1 MHSDPRA
8 ERVIESAQRQVQAGR
23 APEAAALL
31 QTLVNDL
38 ARSSAHRDQRR
49 AAFEMLIDLLQALG
63 RDARLSKVFQQY
75 AGAYA
80 HAPDAEFDRLYVA
93 GLLATRTSALPLRRR
108 DRFHW
113 LIGELDKILA
123 LEGAVAECGCYR
135 GLSSYLI
142 CSRLKQH
149 RAAFDGSGYQ
159 IYDSF
164 QGLSAPQ
171 AEDSGPAPEGAQSPH
186 PSDVQPGRFS
196 ASLAEVKRA
205 LAAFPGVEYFPGWIP
220 QAFPATSDRQYRFV
234 HVDVDLYRPTRDSFE
249 YFWPR
254 LVPGGVMVCDDYN
267 WTGARRAVEEF
278 CGARGARFQ
287 PSPFNQAVIY
297 RPR

>member
-1 MHSDPRA
+1 MQSDARA
-8 ERVIESAQRQVQAGR
+8 ERVIETATRLLQAGR
-23 APEAAALL
+23 AADATNLL

-38 ARSSAHRDQRR
+38 ARSSAQRGPR
-49 AAFEMLIDLLQALG
+49 RVAFEMLIDQLQALG

-75 AGAYA
+75 SRDYA
-80 HAPDAEFDRLYVA
+80 TTQDAAFDALYVA

-113 LIGELDKILA
+113 LLTALEKTLA
-123 LEGAVAECGCYR
+123 LEGVVAECGCYR

-142 CSRLKQH
+142 CARLKQH
-149 RAAFDGSGYQ
+149 DAAFDGSGYQ

-171 AEDSGPAPEGAQSPH
+171 AVDMGPAPEGAQSP
-186 PSDVQPGRFS
+186 PPGDVQPGRFS

-220 QAFPATSDRQYRFV
+220 EAFPATTDRKYRFV
-234 HVDVDLYRPTRDSFE
+234 HVDVDLYQPTRDSFE

-254 LVPGGVMVCDDYN
+254 LVPGAVMVCDDYN

-278 CGARGARFQ
+278 CGAHGARFEA
-287 PSPFNQAVIY
+287 SPFNQAVIY
-297 RPR
+297 R

>member
-1 MHSDPRA
+1 M
-8 ERVIESAQRQVQAGR
+8 ESAKRLLQAGH
-23 APEAAALL
+23 AADASTLL

-38 ARSSAHRDQRR
+38 ARSPAHRAQRR
-49 AAFEMLIDLLQALG
+49 AAFELLIEQLQTLG

-80 HAPDAEFDRLYVA
+80 QTPDAEFDRLYVA
-93 GLLATRTSALPLRRR
+93 GLLATRTNALPLRRR

-113 LIGELDKILA
+113 LIAALAKTLA
-123 LEGAVAECGCYR
+123 LEGDVAECGCYR

-142 CSRLKQH
+142 CTRLRQH
-149 RAAFDGSGYQ
+149 DANFDGSGYQ

-171 AEDSGPAPEGAQSPH
+171 AADTGPAPEGAQSPH
-186 PSDVQPGRFS
+186 PTDVRQGRFS
-196 ASLAEVKRA
+196 ASLAEVKQA
-205 LAAFPGVEYFPGWIP
+205 LSAFPGVEYFPGWIP
-220 QAFPATSDRQYRFV
+220 EAFPATTDRRYRFV
-234 HVDVDLYRPTRDSFE
+234 HVDVDLYQPTRDSFE

-254 LVPGGVMVCDDYN
+254 LVPGAVMVCDDYN

-278 CGARGARFQ
+278 CSARGARFEAT
-287 PSPFNQAVIY
+287 PFNQAVIT
-297 RPR
+297 R